1 MDPHFSDQPESI
13 DIWVVEKRLGA
24 GGMGTVYRCH
34 NRDAPKIKAAIKV
47 LANHLQASDTV
58 RRRFIRE
65 AELLFELEHPHIVKV
80 RNIRMDAAPPFIEM
94 SFVNGVPLSQILKKG
109 PLPPREAARITA
121 QVASALAHCHAR
133 GVRHRDVKPA
143 NINVRDGNATLVD
156 FGVAINVQGTLSQGH
171 RGGSL
176 GTLSYTPPEWGG
188 RGVEP
193 TAWDAY
199 ALGLVLR
206 EGMETN
212 TGYPM
217 TGGTMSYAGTSPYSW
232 QDGLCDTDLYFST
245 MDRDGG
251 MSDCSLSTPQE
262 HTYGPSWNTKN
273 LDGCPFDDPGETGA
287 LGPQSYEPGIE
298 HHPEAI
304 WPDKAGYSVQVF
316 VR

>member
-1 MDPHFSDQPESI
+1 MDAHSSNQPESI

-34 NRDAPKIKAAIKV
+34 NRDAPRIKAAIKV

-94 SFVNGVPLSQILKKG
+94 AFVNGVPLSQILTKG

-121 QVASALAHCHAR
+121 QIASALAHCHAR

-143 NINVRDGNATLVD
+143 NIIVRDGNATLVD

-188 RGVEP
+188 RGVDP

-199 ALGLVLR
+199 ALGIVLYESLLGRMAFPVPDELDLRESVVQQIDVKRGTPLLDPGTKVPEVLR
-206 EGMETN
+206 EVCRSLTLFNPSERTTDMGAVADTLVHWL
-212 TGYPM
+212 
-217 TGGTMSYAGTSPYSW
+217 GG
-232 QDGLCDTDLYFST
+232 
-245 MDRDGG
+245 
-251 MSDCSLSTPQE
+251 
-262 HTYGPSWNTKN
+262 
-273 LDGCPFDDPGETGA
+273 DPTVLA
-287 LGPQSYEPGIE
+287 AP
-298 HHPEAI
+298 A
-304 WPDKAGYSVQVF
+304 
-316 VR
+316 